1 MLADLRTRFEGFNEI
16 TKAFDCIYDVLTMS
30 EATLI
35 EKARALADLYGR
47 PSGELISQLR
57 LFRTVMKAKD
67 KIFDSFAQMA
77 KYILTRTKENAYSHL
92 RLFVAIILVMP
103 FVTADCER
111 SFSAMNNIKT
121 EERNKLGIIL
131 NELMLL
137 YDMTPEEK
145 ATLDIKAFAEWVVGK
160 WKYDKVDKKPWSESY
175 DQCIV

>member
-77 KYILTRTKENAYSHL
+77 KYQIYPYSNQRECL
-92 RLFVAIILVMP
+92 QSPSFVCCYYSGDAICDSGL
-103 FVTADCER
+103 
-111 SFSAMNNIKT
+111 
-121 EERNKLGIIL
+121 
-131 NELMLL
+131 
-137 YDMTPEEK
+137 
-145 ATLDIKAFAEWVVGK
+145 
-160 WKYDKVDKKPWSESY
+160 
-175 DQCIV
+175 